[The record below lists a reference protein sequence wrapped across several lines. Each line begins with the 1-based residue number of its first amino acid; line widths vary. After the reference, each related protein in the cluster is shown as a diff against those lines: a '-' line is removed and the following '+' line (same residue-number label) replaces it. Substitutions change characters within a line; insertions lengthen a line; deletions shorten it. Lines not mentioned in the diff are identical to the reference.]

1 MSFENGSPAMNGLM
15 QGVLAQ
21 ESTWLEGES
30 TYSIPASQSGP
41 LSSEPITSPKHPES
55 EVLASIND
63 TRAIC
68 AAEVPLMKTGRQS
81 AISHFAR
88 GGTINVVR

>member
-1 MSFENGSPAMNGLM
+1 MNGLM

-21 ESTWLEGES
+21 ESVWLEGES

-41 LSSEPITSPKHPES
+41 LSSESVTSPKHPES
-55 EVLASIND
+55 EVLASINA
-63 TRAIC
+63 TRAIW
-68 AAEVPLMKTGRQS
+68 AAEVPLMRTGRQS